1 MLKII
6 LLGDCRVGKSS
17 LVDRYGCKDGTD
29 SEYDI
34 SGSSSFESNYN
45 PTVGVKFYTTS
56 YRGESVQFWD
66 CSGHDSFASL
76 RASHF
81 KEAHGYKRYYY
92 SAYLS
97 LLNTFISHLF
107 VSANMHYLSPSISLL
122 RSL

>member
-1 MLKII
+1 MSRADGYKSDTIPAILSMLKII

-17 LVDRYGCKDGTD
+17 LVDRYGCKDGID

-66 CSGHDSFASL
+66 CSGHDSFSSL

-81 KEAHGYKRYYY
+81 KEAHGYKH
-92 SAYLS
+92 SIILHTS
-97 LLNTFISHLF
+97 LF
-107 VSANMHYLSPSISLL
+107 
-122 RSL
+122 